1 MLLSSVESIYST
13 IEKLTK
19 YKGGNKIML
28 SMLIFTIIVLGLV
41 YYAFKALF
49 IPFIVI
55 LFVIGLIVGIV
66 QNHSK
71 EG

>member
-1 MLLSSVESIYST
+1 
-13 IEKLTK
+13 
-19 YKGGNKIML
+19 ML
-28 SMLIFTIIVLGLV
+28 SLIIFTLIVLALI
-41 YYAFKALF
+41 YYAFKALL

-66 QNHSK
+66 QGHK

>member
-1 MLLSSVESIYST
+1 
-13 IEKLTK
+13 
-19 YKGGNKIML
+19 ML
-28 SMLIFTIIVLGLV
+28 SLIIFTLIILGLV

-49 IPFIVI
+49 IPFIVV

-66 QNHSK
+66 QNNNK

>member
-1 MLLSSVESIYST
+1 
-13 IEKLTK
+13 
-19 YKGGNKIML
+19 ML
-28 SMLIFTIIVLGLV
+28 SFIIFTVIVLGLV

-66 QNHSK
+66 QNK
-71 EG
+71 EGK

>member
-1 MLLSSVESIYST
+1 MI
-13 IEKLTK
+13 
-19 YKGGNKIML
+19 
-28 SMLIFTIIVLGLV
+28 IFTLIILGLV

-66 QNHSK
+66 QNNNK

>member
-1 MLLSSVESIYST
+1 MVESIHNT

-28 SMLIFTIIVLGLV
+28 SMIIFTLIVLGLV

-49 IPFIVI
+49 IPFIMV

-66 QNHSK
+66 QNK

>member
-1 MLLSSVESIYST
+1 
-13 IEKLTK
+13 
-19 YKGGNKIML
+19 ML
-28 SMLIFTIIVLGLV
+28 SMIIFTLIILGLV

-66 QNHSK
+66 QNNDK

>member
-1 MLLSSVESIYST
+1 
-13 IEKLTK
+13 
-19 YKGGNKIML
+19 ML
-28 SMLIFTIIVLGLV
+28 SMIIFTVIVLGLV

-66 QNHSK
+66 QNNDK

>member
-1 MLLSSVESIYST
+1 
-13 IEKLTK
+13 
-19 YKGGNKIML
+19 ML
-28 SMLIFTIIVLGLV
+28 SMIIFTLIILGLV

-66 QNHSK
+66 QNNNK